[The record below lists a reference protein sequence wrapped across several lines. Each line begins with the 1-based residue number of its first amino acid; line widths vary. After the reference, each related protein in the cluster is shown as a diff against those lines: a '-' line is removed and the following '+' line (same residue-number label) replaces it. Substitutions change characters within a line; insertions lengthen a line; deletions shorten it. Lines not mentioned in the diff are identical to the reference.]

1 MNNSFVKLLL
11 TLILISTFPSAFSQ
25 EVEWK
30 HYEYPDIN
38 LQFDLPA
45 DFVFEYPE
53 EGGLSFIGY
62 NNWIKF
68 TFKRIDKAI
77 TGDEQRRSEFYNQ
90 FGYDGDYSGDG
101 SFMSGTTANGYYL
114 AGSVGVDLDTN
125 QETLL
130 MMLSDPK
137 NNTLNFL
144 ISTTYG
150 GETNTDSIAYKQA
163 DRIIQ
168 NFRPIVK

>member
-1 MNNSFVKLLL
+1 MKNSLFKVLLSSVLLL
-11 TLILISTFPSAFSQ
+11 SFTSAFSQ

-45 DFVFEYPE
+45 DFVFDYPE
-53 EGGLSFIGY
+53 EGGLSFVGY
-62 NNWIKF
+62 NNWVKF
-68 TFKRIDKAI
+68 TFRRIEKAI
-77 TGDEQRRSEFYNQ
+77 TGDDQRRAELYKQ
-90 FGYDGDYSGDG
+90 VGYDGANSDDG
-101 SFMSGTTANGYYL
+101 SFMSGTTANGYYM
-114 AGSVGVDLDTN
+114 AGTVGVDLETN

-130 MMLSDPK
+130 MMLSDPG

-150 GETNTDSIAYKQA
+150 GEINTDSVAYRQA
-163 DRIIQ
+163 GKIIM
-168 NFRPIVK
+168 NFGPIVK

>member
-1 MNNSFVKLLL
+1 MKNSFLKVLLSSFFL
-11 TLILISTFPSAFSQ
+11 LSFTSAFSQ

-45 DFVFEYPE
+45 DFVFDYPE
-53 EGGLSFIGY
+53 EGGLSFVGY
-62 NNWIKF
+62 NNWLTF

-77 TGDEQRRSEFYNQ
+77 TGDQQRRSELYLQAGFDSDNPE
-90 FGYDGDYSGDG
+90 DSN
-101 SFMSGTTANGYYL
+101 FMSGTTANGYYM
-114 AGSVGVDLDTN
+114 AGTVGVNEENNL
-125 QETLL
+125 ETIVML
-130 MMLSDPK
+130 LSDPK

-150 GETNTDSIAYKQA
+150 GEDNTDSPAYNQA
-163 DRIIQ
+163 GTILAK
-168 NFRPIVK
+168 FGPIVR